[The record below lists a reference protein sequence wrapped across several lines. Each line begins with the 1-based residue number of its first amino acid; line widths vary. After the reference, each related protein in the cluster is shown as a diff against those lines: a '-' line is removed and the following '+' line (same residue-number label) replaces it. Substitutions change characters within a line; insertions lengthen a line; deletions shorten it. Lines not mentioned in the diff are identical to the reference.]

1 MVFVDNGVM
10 NGYRGRMR
18 EFLNGLIKRIEGSD
32 QLISTMVGL
41 VIVTVVMSAG
51 YYGVFRNKFN
61 LDWLEP
67 RVEIITDQTES
78 VYSQYRVLPG
88 EGLSQIAE
96 KLYGDPDLWQE
107 IAKANNIS
115 DPNVIEVGTM
125 LKISK
130 ATASPVATASTAEKN
145 EFGDFIQQPKTYVV
159 VRGDYLSRISTN
171 VYGRADRGNDILEAN
186 RETIKNPSVLEEGMV
201 LTIPE

>member
-1 MVFVDNGVM
+1 M

-67 RVEIITDQTES
+67 RGEIITDQTES

>member
-1 MVFVDNGVM
+1 M

-51 YYGVFRNKFN
+51 YYGVFMNKFN

-201 LTIPE
+201 LTI

>member
-1 MVFVDNGVM
+1 
-10 NGYRGRMR
+10 MR

-32 QLISTMVGL
+32 QLISTLVGL
-41 VIVTVVMSAG
+41 VIVTVVLSAG